1 MHPRHDKE
9 SSLQPAKKL
18 AKLGFYQLVKE
29 TFVKTNHKK
38 ISPKTI
44 AVAASLAAL
53 QIGAVYAQNLN
64 LDEVVVTASP
74 TGRTKMKSSDSVT
87 SVGEEAIMRS
97 GATSAAEILRSVPG
111 IRSESSGGE
120 GNANIT
126 VRGAPVS
133 AGGSR
138 YVQMQED
145 GLPIL
150 LFGDIAFGTPDQ
162 FLRTDFTTDR
172 VEVVR
177 GGSASTLASNA
188 PGAII
193 NFVSKTGRDVGNAV
207 GVTTGLGSRLNRYDF
222 NFGSAMGS
230 DTYFNMGG
238 FMRQGEG
245 APYNTGFNSQ
255 DGGQLKASVTKEFD
269 KGSYVRVNFKNLD
282 DKTPTIL
289 PVPTRLS
296 NGKIQTIAGVD
307 PRNAF
312 FINPNITR
320 DTTIDRN
327 GNQVTS
333 NPANGLH
340 VTSRSIGLEAKLNLD
355 NGWTVEERMRKST
368 NGGRFIGMFPADN
381 GNGAGGAFTGTMFNT
396 SLDNMDNMFNDLK
409 ASKSFDLN
417 GGKSVFTGGLFTGS
431 QNLGQTWFWNQ
442 YTVGTNGTWSA
453 PVSSGWNT
461 WGGCC
466 SRTYDVKYN
475 VTAPYAALNWE
486 KDKLTV
492 EGSVRQNSMSATGQS
507 FKGSTPTNA
516 TALSAASWDA
526 GSADTVNY
534 KQNKMSYS
542 AGANYAMTKDTALY
556 GRISDGYNFAADR
569 LLYGTAGA
577 LNGSKPV
584 SFNRLQQQE
593 FGVKHREGNLSL
605 FGTFFMAQTDESNYE
620 ATTQK
625 FTTNGYEAKGFEL
638 EAGYRSGAFRLSA
651 GATITDAK
659 IKSSLTAAEVGK
671 KPRRQSDLVYALSPS
686 YRTGDLE
693 FGAAFIGSGKSYGD
707 DANTITMDGYMITN
721 LFANYRINKQASAIL
736 SVNNAFNKLAFTE
749 VEGDG
754 HAARAL
760 AGRSAKATLK
770 YEF

>member
-1 MHPRHDKE
+1 
-9 SSLQPAKKL
+9 
-18 AKLGFYQLVKE
+18 
-29 TFVKTNHKK
+29 VKTNNKK

-111 IRSESSGGE
+111 IRAESSGGE

-145 GLPIL
+145 GLPVL

-193 NFVSKTGRDVGNAV
+193 NFVSKRGRDVGNAV

-320 DTTIDRN
+320 DTTIDRH

-355 NGWTVEERMRKST
+355 NGWTVEEKMRKST

-381 GNGAGGAFTGTMFNT
+381 GNGAGGPFTGTMFNT
-396 SLDNMDNMFNDLK
+396 SLDNMDNLFNDLK
-409 ASKSFDLN
+409 ASKSFDMN

-466 SRTYDVKYN
+466 SRTYDMKYN

-486 KDKLTV
+486 KDKLTI
-492 EGSVRQNSMSATGQS
+492 EGSVRQNNMSATGQT

-516 TALSAASWDA
+516 TALSAASWSA

-569 LLYGTAGA
+569 LLYGTSGA
-577 LNGSKPV
+577 LNGGKPV

-625 FTTNGYEAKGFEL
+625 FTTNGYEARGFEL

-671 KPRRQSDLVYALSPS
+671 KPRRQADLVYALSPS

-736 SVNNAFNKLAFTE
+736 SVNNTFNKLAFTE

>member
-1 MHPRHDKE
+1 M
-9 SSLQPAKKL
+9 
-18 AKLGFYQLVKE
+18 
-29 TFVKTNHKK
+29 KTNQKK

-53 QIGAVYAQNLN
+53 QIGAVYAQNLI
-64 LDEVVVTASP
+64 LDEVVLTASP
-74 TGRTKMKSSDSVT
+74 SGRTKMKSSDSVT
-87 SVGEEAIMRS
+87 SVGEEAITRS

-145 GLPIL
+145 GLPVL

-162 FLRTDFTTDR
+162 FLRTDYTTDR

-193 NFVSKTGRDVGNAV
+193 NFVSKNGRDVGNAV

-269 KGSYVRVNFKNLD
+269 KGSYVRLNFKNLD

-296 NGKIQTIAGVD
+296 NGKIQTVGGVD

-340 VTSRSIGLEAKLNLD
+340 VTSRSIGLEAKLNLE
-355 NGWTVEERMRKST
+355 NGWTVEEKMRKST

-381 GNGAGGAFTGTMFNT
+381 GNGGNTFTGTMFNT

-409 ASKSFDLN
+409 ASKTFDVS

-442 YTVGTNGTWSA
+442 YTVGTNGSWSA

-475 VTAPYAALNWE
+475 VTAPYAAVSWE

-492 EGSVRQNSMSATGQS
+492 EGSVRQNNMSATGQT
-507 FKGSTPTNA
+507 FKGSTPSNA
-516 TALSAASWDA
+516 TSLSAASWDA
-526 GSADTVNY
+526 SSADTVNY
-534 KQNKMSYS
+534 KQNKLSYS
-542 AGANYAMTKDTALY
+542 GGANYALTKDTALY
-556 GRISDGYNFAADR
+556 ARISDGYNFAADR

-625 FTTNGYEAKGFEL
+625 FTTNAYEAKGFEL
-638 EAGYRSGAFRLSA
+638 EAGYRSGAFRLSG

-671 KPRRQSDLVYALSPS
+671 KPRRQADVVYSLSPS
-686 YRTGDLE
+686 YRAGDLE
-693 FGAAFIGSGKSYGD
+693 FGAAFVGSTKSYGD
-707 DANTITMDGYMITN
+707 DANTITMDGYVITN
-721 LFANYRINKQASAIL
+721 LFANYRMSKQSSLIV
-736 SVNNAFNKLAFTE
+736 SVNNALNKLAYTE

>member
-1 MHPRHDKE
+1 M
-9 SSLQPAKKL
+9 
-18 AKLGFYQLVKE
+18 
-29 TFVKTNHKK
+29 KTNKK
-38 ISPKTI
+38 TISPKTI
-44 AVAASLAAL
+44 AVAASLAAM

-111 IRSESSGGE
+111 IRAESSGGE

-145 GLPIL
+145 GLPVL

-177 GGSASTLASNA
+177 GGSSSTLASNA
-188 PGAII
+188 PGAIV

-222 NFGSAMGS
+222 NFGSALGK

-238 FMRQGEG
+238 FTRQGEG
-245 APYNTGFNSQ
+245 GPFKTGFNSQ
-255 DGGQLKASVTKEFD
+255 DGGQFKASVTKEFD

-282 DKTPTIL
+282 DKTPSNM

-296 NGKIQTIAGVD
+296 NGNIQTIAGVD
-307 PRNAF
+307 PRNAY
-312 FINPNITR
+312 FITPNMTR
-320 DTTIDRN
+320 DTTVDRN
-327 GNQVTS
+327 GNLVTS

-340 VTSRSIGLEAKLNLD
+340 VTSRSIGLEAKLNLE
-355 NGWTVEERMRKST
+355 NGWTVEEKMRKST
-368 NGGRFIGMFPADN
+368 NSGRFIALFPADN
-381 GNGAGGAFTGTMFNT
+381 GNGAGGDFTGTMFNT

-409 ASKSFDLN
+409 ASKSFDVS

-442 YTVGTNGTWSA
+442 YTVGTNGSYSA

-466 SRTYDVKYN
+466 SRTYDVRYN
-475 VTAPYAALNWE
+475 VTAPYAAVSWE

-492 EGSVRQNSMSATGQS
+492 EGSVRQNSMSATGQT
-507 FKGSTPTNA
+507 FGGSTPTNA
-516 TALSAASWDA
+516 TSLSAASWNA
-526 GSADTVNY
+526 SSADTINY

-542 AGANYAMTKDTALY
+542 GGANYALSKDTALY

-569 LLYGTAGA
+569 LLYGTKGA

-593 FGVKHREGNLSL
+593 FGVKHRQGNLSL
-605 FGTFFMAQTDESNYE
+605 FGTFFMAQTDESNFE

-625 FTTNGYEAKGFEL
+625 FTTNSYEAKGFEL
-638 EAGYRSGAFRLSA
+638 EASYRSGGFRLGA

-659 IKSSLTAAEVGK
+659 IKSSLNAAEVGK
-671 KPRRQSDLVYALSPS
+671 KPRRQSDLVYAVSPS

-693 FGAAFIGSGKSYGD
+693 LGAAFIGSGKSFGD
-707 DANTITMDGYMITN
+707 DANTINMDGYMITN

-754 HAARAL
+754 HAARSL

>member
-1 MHPRHDKE
+1 LK
-9 SSLQPAKKL
+9 Q
-18 AKLGFYQLVKE
+18 E
-29 TFVKTNHKK
+29 TFVKANKK
-38 ISPKTI
+38 TISPKTI
-44 AVAASLAAL
+44 AVAASLAAM
-53 QIGAVYAQNLN
+53 QIGAVYAQSLN

-111 IRSESSGGE
+111 IRAESSGGE

-145 GLPIL
+145 GLPVL

-162 FLRTDFTTDR
+162 FMRTDFTTDR

-193 NFVSKTGRDVGNAV
+193 NFVSKAGRDVGNAV
-207 GVTTGLGSRLNRYDF
+207 GVTAGLGSRLNRYDF
-222 NFGSAMGS
+222 NFGSALGA

-238 FMRQGEG
+238 FTRQGEG
-245 APYNTGFNSQ
+245 GPFKTGFNSQ
-255 DGGQLKASVTKEFD
+255 DGGQFKASVTKEFD
-269 KGSYVRVNFKNLD
+269 KGSYVRLNFKNLD

-289 PVPTRLS
+289 PVPTKVT
-296 NGKIQTIAGVD
+296 NGSIQTIAGVD

-327 GNQVTS
+327 GNQVTT
-333 NPANGLH
+333 NPGDGLH

-368 NGGRFIGMFPADN
+368 NGGRFVGMFPADN
-381 GNGAGGAFTGTMFNT
+381 GNGGSTFTGTMFNT

-409 ASKSFDLN
+409 ASKTFDMQ

-431 QNLGQTWFWNQ
+431 QNLAQTWFWNQ
-442 YTVGTNGTWSA
+442 YTVGTNGSWSA

-475 VTAPYAALNWE
+475 VTAPYAALSWE
-486 KDKLTV
+486 KDKLTI
-492 EGSVRQNSMSATGQS
+492 EGSVRQNDMSATGQT
-507 FKGSTPTNA
+507 FKGTTPSNA
-516 TALSAASWDA
+516 TSLSAATWDA
-526 GSADTVNY
+526 SSADTVNY
-534 KQNKMSYS
+534 KQSKLSYS
-542 AGANYAMTKDTALY
+542 GGANYALTKDTALY
-556 GRISDGYNFAADR
+556 ARISDGYNFAADR

-584 SFNRLQQQE
+584 SFNRLKQQE

-605 FGTFFMAQTDESNYE
+605 FGTFFMAQTDESNFE

-625 FTTNGYEAKGFEL
+625 FTTNSYDAKGFEL

-659 IKSSLTAAEVGK
+659 IKSSLNAAEVGK
-671 KPRRQSDLVYALSPS
+671 KPRRQADLVYALSPS

-693 FGAAFIGSGKSYGD
+693 FGAAFIGTTKSYGD
-707 DANTITMDGYMITN
+707 DANTITMDGYVVTN
-721 LFANYRINKQASAIL
+721 LFANYRINKQTSAII

>member
-1 MHPRHDKE
+1 M
-9 SSLQPAKKL
+9 
-18 AKLGFYQLVKE
+18 
-29 TFVKTNHKK
+29 KTNNKK

-111 IRSESSGGE
+111 IRAESSGGE

-145 GLPIL
+145 GLPVL

-193 NFVSKTGRDVGNAV
+193 NFVSKRGRDVGNAV

-320 DTTIDRN
+320 DTTIDRH

-355 NGWTVEERMRKST
+355 NGWTVEEKMRKST

-381 GNGAGGAFTGTMFNT
+381 GNGAGGPFTGTMFNT
-396 SLDNMDNMFNDLK
+396 SLDNMDNLFNDLK
-409 ASKSFDLN
+409 ASKSFDMN

-466 SRTYDVKYN
+466 SRTYDMKYN

-486 KDKLTV
+486 KDKLTI
-492 EGSVRQNSMSATGQS
+492 EGSVRQNNMSATGQT

-516 TALSAASWDA
+516 TALSAASWSA

-569 LLYGTAGA
+569 LLYGTSGA
-577 LNGSKPV
+577 LNGGKPV

-625 FTTNGYEAKGFEL
+625 FTTNGYEARGFEL

-671 KPRRQSDLVYALSPS
+671 KPRRQADLVYALSPS

-736 SVNNAFNKLAFTE
+736 SVNNTFNKLAFTE

>member
-1 MHPRHDKE
+1 M
-9 SSLQPAKKL
+9 
-18 AKLGFYQLVKE
+18 
-29 TFVKTNHKK
+29 KTNNKK

-111 IRSESSGGE
+111 IRAESSGGE

-145 GLPIL
+145 GLPVL

-193 NFVSKTGRDVGNAV
+193 NFVSKRGRDVGNAV

-320 DTTIDRN
+320 DTTIDRH

-355 NGWTVEERMRKST
+355 NGWTVEEKMRKST

-381 GNGAGGAFTGTMFNT
+381 GNGAGGPFTGTMFNT
-396 SLDNMDNMFNDLK
+396 SLDNMDNLFNDLK
-409 ASKSFDLN
+409 ASKSFDMN

-466 SRTYDVKYN
+466 SRTYDMKYN

-486 KDKLTV
+486 KDKLTI
-492 EGSVRQNSMSATGQS
+492 EGSVRQNNMSATGQT

-516 TALSAASWDA
+516 TALSAASWSA

-569 LLYGTAGA
+569 LLYGTSGA
-577 LNGSKPV
+577 LNGGKPV

-671 KPRRQSDLVYALSPS
+671 KPRRQADLVYALSPS

-736 SVNNAFNKLAFTE
+736 SVNNTFNKLAFTE

>member
-1 MHPRHDKE
+1 M
-9 SSLQPAKKL
+9 
-18 AKLGFYQLVKE
+18 
-29 TFVKTNHKK
+29 KTNKRT

-44 AVAASLAAL
+44 AVAASLAAM
-53 QIGAVYAQNLN
+53 QIGAVYAQSLN

-97 GATSAAEILRSVPG
+97 GATSAAEILRTVPG
-111 IRSESSGGE
+111 IRAESSGGE

-145 GLPIL
+145 GLPVL

-162 FLRTDFTTDR
+162 FMRTDFTTDR

-193 NFVSKTGRDVGNAV
+193 NFVSKAGRDVGNAV

-222 NFGSAMGS
+222 NFGSAMS
-230 DTYFNMGG
+230 ADTYFNIGG
-238 FMRQGEG
+238 FTRQGEG
-245 APYNTGFNSQ
+245 GPFKTGFNSQ
-255 DGGQLKASVTKEFD
+255 DGGQIKASVTKELD
-269 KGSYVRVNFKNLD
+269 KGSYVRLNFKNLD

-296 NGKIQTIAGVD
+296 NGSIQTLAGID
-307 PRNAF
+307 PRKSF

-327 GNQVTS
+327 GNQVTT
-333 NPANGLH
+333 NPADGLH

-355 NGWTVEERMRKST
+355 SGWTVEERMRKSA
-368 NGGRFIGMFPADN
+368 NGGRFVGMFPADN
-381 GNGAGGAFTGTMFNT
+381 GNGGNTFTGTMFNT

-409 ASKSFDLN
+409 ASKSFEMN
-417 GGKSVFTGGLFTGS
+417 GGKSVFTGGLFTGT
-431 QNLGQTWFWNQ
+431 QNLSQTWFWNQ
-442 YTVGTNGTWSA
+442 YTVGTNGSWSA

-475 VTAPYAALNWE
+475 VTAPYAALSWE
-486 KDKLTV
+486 LDKLTV
-492 EGSVRQNSMSATGQS
+492 EGSVRQNDMSATGQT

-516 TALSAASWDA
+516 TSLSSASWNA

-534 KQNKMSYS
+534 KQSKMSYS
-542 AGANYAMTKDTALY
+542 GGANYAINKDTAVFA
-556 GRISDGYNFAADR
+556 RISDGYNFAADR
-569 LLYGTAGA
+569 LMYGTAGA

-593 FGVKHREGNLSL
+593 LGVKHREGNLSL
-605 FGTFFMAQTDESNYE
+605 FGSFFMAQTDESNYE

-671 KPRRQSDLVYALSPS
+671 KPRRQADLMYALSPS

-693 FGAAFIGSGKSYGD
+693 YGAAFVGSSKSYGD
-707 DANTITMDGYMITN
+707 DANTITMNGYMITN
-721 LFANYRINKQASAIL
+721 LFANYRINKQASAIV

>member
-1 MHPRHDKE
+1 MSQTSKANQRTRGLED
-9 SSLQPAKKL
+9 LQPKE
-18 AKLGFYQLVKE
+18 QE
-29 TFVKTNHKK
+29 TFVKANKK
-38 ISPKTI
+38 TINPKTI
-44 AVAASLAAL
+44 ALAASLAAI
-53 QIGAVYAQNLN
+53 QIGTAYAQSNGLN

-87 SVGEEAIMRS
+87 SVGEEAITRS
-97 GATSAAEILRSVPG
+97 GATNAAEILRSVPG
-111 IRSESSGGE
+111 IRAESSGGE
-120 GNANIT
+120 GNANVT

-133 AGGSR
+133 AGGGR
-138 YVQMQED
+138 YVQFQED
-145 GLPIL
+145 GLPVM

-188 PGAII
+188 PGGIV
-193 NFVSKTGRDVGNAV
+193 NFVSKTGRDAGNAV
-207 GVTTGLGSRLNRYDF
+207 GVTTGVGSRLNRYDF
-222 NFGSAMGS
+222 NFGSTLS
-230 DTYFNMGG
+230 TDTYFNVGG
-238 FMRQGEG
+238 FTRQGEG

-255 DGGQLKASVTKEFD
+255 DGGQFKASITKELD
-269 KGSYVRVNFKNLD
+269 KGSYVRLNFKNLD

-289 PVPTRLS
+289 PVPTRVV
-296 NGKIQTIAGVD
+296 NGQIQTVSGVD

-327 GNQVTS
+327 GNQVST
-333 NPANGLH
+333 NPADGLH
-340 VTSRSIGLEAKLNLD
+340 VTSRSIGLEAKINLD
-355 NGWTVEERMRKST
+355 GGWTVEERMRKTT
-368 NGGRFIGMFPADN
+368 NGGRFVGMFPAN
-381 GNGAGGAFTGTMFNT
+381 TVSNNSFTGTMFNT

-409 ASKSFDLN
+409 ASKPFEMN

-431 QNLGQTWFWNQ
+431 QNVAQTWFWNQ
-442 YTVGTNGTWSA
+442 YTVGTNGSWSS

-461 WGGCC
+461 WGNCC
-466 SRTYDVKYN
+466 ARTYDVKYN
-475 VTAPYAALNWE
+475 VTAPYAALSWE

-492 EGSVRQNSMSATGQS
+492 EGSVRQNQMSATGQS
-507 FKGSTPTNA
+507 FKGTVPTNA
-516 TALSAASWDA
+516 TSLAAGSWDA
-526 GSADTVNY
+526 ASADTVNY
-534 KQNKMSYS
+534 KQSKASYS
-542 AGANYAMTKDTALY
+542 VGANYAVTKDTALY
-556 GRISDGYNFAADR
+556 TRVSDGYNFAADR

-593 FGVKHREGNLSL
+593 VGVKHREGNLSL

-625 FTTNGYEAKGFEL
+625 FTTNGYDAKGIEL
-638 EAGYRSGAFRLSA
+638 EAAYRSGAFRLSG
-651 GATITDAK
+651 GATYTDAK
-659 IKSSLTAAEVGK
+659 IKSTAPADAANIGNT
-671 KPRRQSDLVYALSPS
+671 PRRQAKWVYALSPS
-686 YRTGDLE
+686 YKTGDLE
-693 FGAAFIGSGKSYGD
+693 YGAAFIGTTKSYGD
-707 DANTITMDGYMITN
+707 DANTITMGGYVITN
-721 LFANYRINKQASAIL
+721 LFANYRINKQASAIF
-736 SVNNAFNKLAFTE
+736 SVNNALNKLAYTE

-760 AGRSAKATLK
+760 AGRTAKATVK

>member
-1 MHPRHDKE
+1 
-9 SSLQPAKKL
+9 
-18 AKLGFYQLVKE
+18 
-29 TFVKTNHKK
+29 
-38 ISPKTI
+38 
-44 AVAASLAAL
+44 
-53 QIGAVYAQNLN
+53 
-64 LDEVVVTASP
+64 
-74 TGRTKMKSSDSVT
+74 
-87 SVGEEAIMRS
+87 MRS

-111 IRSESSGGE
+111 IRAESSGGE

-145 GLPIL
+145 GLPVL

-193 NFVSKTGRDVGNAV
+193 NFVSKRGRDVGNAV

-320 DTTIDRN
+320 DTTIDRH

-355 NGWTVEERMRKST
+355 NGWTVEEKMRKST

-381 GNGAGGAFTGTMFNT
+381 GNGAGGPFTGTMFNT
-396 SLDNMDNMFNDLK
+396 SLDNMDNLFNDLK
-409 ASKSFDLN
+409 ASKSFDMN

-442 YTVGTNGTWSA
+442 YTVGTNGAWSA

-466 SRTYDVKYN
+466 SRTYDMKYN

-486 KDKLTV
+486 KDKLTI
-492 EGSVRQNSMSATGQS
+492 EGSVRQNNMSATGQT

-516 TALSAASWDA
+516 TALSAASWSA

-569 LLYGTAGA
+569 LLYGTSGA
-577 LNGSKPV
+577 LNGGKPV

-671 KPRRQSDLVYALSPS
+671 KPRRQADLVYALSPS

-736 SVNNAFNKLAFTE
+736 SVNNTFNKLAFTE

>member
-1 MHPRHDKE
+1 M
-9 SSLQPAKKL
+9 KKT
-18 AKLGFYQLVKE
+18 Q
-29 TFVKTNHKK
+29 NK
-38 ISPKTI
+38 INPKTI

-53 QIGAVYAQNLN
+53 QIGSAYAQTLN

-111 IRSESSGGE
+111 IRAESSGGE

-162 FLRTDFTTDR
+162 FMRTDFTTDR

-193 NFVSKTGRDVGNAV
+193 NFVSKNGRDVGNAV
-207 GVTTGLGSRLNRYDF
+207 GFTTGLGSRLNRYDF
-222 NFGSAMGS
+222 NFGSAINS
-230 DTYFNMGG
+230 DTYFNIGG
-238 FMRQGEG
+238 FTRQGEG
-245 APYNTGFNSQ
+245 GPYKTGFNSQ
-255 DGGQLKASVTKEFD
+255 DGGQLKASITKEFD
-269 KGSYVRVNFKNLD
+269 KGSYVRLNFKNLD

-296 NGKIQTIAGVD
+296 NGKIQTLPGVD
-307 PRNAF
+307 PRTAF
-312 FINPNITR
+312 FINPNMTR

-327 GNQVTS
+327 GGQVTT
-333 NPANGLH
+333 NPADGLH
-340 VTSRSIGLEAKLNLD
+340 VTSRSIGLEAKFNLD
-355 NGWTVEERMRKST
+355 GGWTVEERMRKSA
-368 NGGRFIGMFPADN
+368 NGGRFVGMFPADN
-381 GNGAGGAFTGTMFNT
+381 GGGASSFTGTMFNT

-409 ASKSFDLN
+409 ASKAFDMN

-431 QNLGQTWFWNQ
+431 QNLAQTWFWNQ
-442 YTVGTNGTWSA
+442 YTVGTNGSWSA
-453 PVSSGWNT
+453 PTSSGWNT

-475 VTAPYAALNWE
+475 VTAPYAALSWE

-492 EGSVRQNSMSATGQS
+492 EGSVRHNEMSATGQT
-507 FKGSTPTNA
+507 FKGTTPTNP
-516 TALSAASWDA
+516 TALSSATWDG

-534 KQNKMSYS
+534 KQSKMSYS
-542 AGANYAMTKDTALY
+542 GGVNYALTKDTAIY

-569 LLYGTAGA
+569 LMYGTAGA

-593 FGVKHREGNLSL
+593 LGVKHREGNLSL
-605 FGTFFMAQTDESNYE
+605 FGTFFMAKTDESNYE

-625 FTTNGYEAKGFEL
+625 FTTNGYKAQGFEL
-638 EAGYRSGAFRLSA
+638 EAGYRSGAFRLNA

-659 IKSSLTAAEVGK
+659 IKNSLTAAEIGK
-671 KPRRQSDLVYALSPS
+671 KPRRQADLVYALSPS

-693 FGAAFIGSGKSYGD
+693 YGAAFIGSTKSYGD
-707 DANTITMDGYMITN
+707 DANTITMDGYMVTN
-721 LFANYRINKQASAIL
+721 LFANYRINKQASAIV

>member
-1 MHPRHDKE
+1 
-9 SSLQPAKKL
+9 
-18 AKLGFYQLVKE
+18 
-29 TFVKTNHKK
+29 VKTNKK
-38 ISPKTI
+38 TISPKTI
-44 AVAASLAAL
+44 AVAASLAAM

-111 IRSESSGGE
+111 IRAESSGGE

-138 YVQMQED
+138 YVQLQED

-162 FLRTDFTTDR
+162 FMRTDFTTDR

-188 PGAII
+188 PGAIV
-193 NFVSKTGRDVGNAV
+193 NFVSKAGRDVGNAV

-222 NFGSAMGS
+222 NFGSAMGA

-238 FMRQGEG
+238 FTRQGEG
-245 APYNTGFNSQ
+245 GPFKTGFNSQ
-255 DGGQLKASVTKEFD
+255 DGGQFKASVTKELD
-269 KGSYVRVNFKNLD
+269 KGSYVRVSFKNLD

-289 PVPTRLS
+289 PVPTKVT
-296 NGKIQTIAGVD
+296 NGSIQTLPGVD

-327 GNQVTS
+327 GNQVTT
-333 NPANGLH
+333 NPADGLH

-355 NGWTVEERMRKST
+355 GGWTVEERMRKSV
-368 NGGRFIGMFPADN
+368 NGGRFVGMFPADN
-381 GNGAGGAFTGTMFNT
+381 GNGGNTFTGTMFNT

-409 ASKSFDLN
+409 ASKSFDMN

-442 YTVGTNGTWSA
+442 YTVGTNGSWSA

-461 WGGCC
+461 WADSNTHVSCC

-475 VTAPYAALNWE
+475 VTLPYAALSWE

-492 EGSVRQNSMSATGQS
+492 EGSVRQNDMSATGQT
-507 FKGSTPTNA
+507 FKGTAPSNA
-516 TALSAASWDA
+516 TSLSAASWDPS
-526 GSADTVNY
+526 SADTVNY
-534 KQNKMSYS
+534 KQSKLSYS
-542 AGANYAMTKDTALY
+542 GGANYALTKDTAFFA
-556 GRISDGYNFAADR
+556 RISDGYNFAADR
-569 LLYGTAGA
+569 LLYSTAGA

-584 SFNRLQQQE
+584 SFNRLKQQE

-605 FGTFFMAQTDESNYE
+605 FGSFFMAQTDESNYE

-625 FTTNGYEAKGFEL
+625 FTTNSYDAKGFEV

-671 KPRRQSDLVYALSPS
+671 KPRRQADLMYALSPS

-693 FGAAFIGSGKSYGD
+693 YGAAFVGSSKSYGD
-707 DANTITMDGYMITN
+707 DANTITMDGYVITN
-721 LFANYRINKQASAIL
+721 LFANYRINKQTSAIV

>member
-1 MHPRHDKE
+1 
-9 SSLQPAKKL
+9 
-18 AKLGFYQLVKE
+18 
-29 TFVKTNHKK
+29 
-38 ISPKTI
+38 
-44 AVAASLAAL
+44 
-53 QIGAVYAQNLN
+53 
-64 LDEVVVTASP
+64 
-74 TGRTKMKSSDSVT
+74 
-87 SVGEEAIMRS
+87 
-97 GATSAAEILRSVPG
+97 
-111 IRSESSGGE
+111 
-120 GNANIT
+120 
-126 VRGAPVS
+126 
-133 AGGSR
+133 
-138 YVQMQED
+138 
-145 GLPIL
+145 
-150 LFGDIAFGTPDQ
+150 
-162 FLRTDFTTDR
+162 
-172 VEVVR
+172 
-177 GGSASTLASNA
+177 
-188 PGAII
+188 
-193 NFVSKTGRDVGNAV
+193 
-207 GVTTGLGSRLNRYDF
+207 
-222 NFGSAMGS
+222 
-230 DTYFNMGG
+230 MGG
-238 FMRQGEG
+238 FTRQGEG
-245 APYNTGFNSQ
+245 GPFKTGFNSQ
-255 DGGQLKASVTKEFD
+255 DGGQLKASITKEFD
-269 KGSYVRVNFKNLD
+269 QGSYVRVNFKNLD

-296 NGKIQTIAGVD
+296 NGKIQTIAGID

-340 VTSRSIGLEAKLNLD
+340 VTSRSIGLEAKLNLG

-381 GNGAGGAFTGTMFNT
+381 GNGGNTFTGTMFNT

-409 ASKSFDLN
+409 ASKAFDMN

-442 YTVGTNGTWSA
+442 YNVGTNGSWSA

-475 VTAPYAALNWE
+475 VTAPYAAVSWE

-492 EGSVRQNSMSATGQS
+492 EGSIRQNSMSATGQT
-507 FKGSTPTNA
+507 FKGSSPSNA
-516 TALSAASWDA
+516 TSLAAASWDA
-526 GSADTVNY
+526 SSADTVNY

-542 AGANYAMTKDTALY
+542 GGANYALTKDTALY

-577 LNGSKPV
+577 VNGSKPV

-638 EAGYRSGAFRLSA
+638 EASYRSGGFRLGA

-659 IKSSLTAAEVGK
+659 IKSSLNAAEVGK
-671 KPRRQSDLVYALSPS
+671 KPRRQADLVYALSPS

>member
-1 MHPRHDKE
+1 
-9 SSLQPAKKL
+9 
-18 AKLGFYQLVKE
+18 
-29 TFVKTNHKK
+29 VKTNHKK

-44 AVAASLAAL
+44 AIAASLAAL

-111 IRSESSGGE
+111 IRAESSGGE

-150 LFGDIAFGTPDQ
+150 LFGDISFGTPDQ

-177 GGSASTLASNA
+177 GGSASTLAINA
-188 PGAII
+188 PGAIV

-222 NFGSAMGS
+222 NFGSAMGN

-238 FMRQGEG
+238 FTRQGEG
-245 APYNTGFNSQ
+245 GPFKTGFNSQ
-255 DGGQLKASVTKEFD
+255 DGGQFKASVTKEFD

-282 DKTPTIL
+282 DKTPSNM
-289 PVPTRLS
+289 PVPVRVS
-296 NGKIQTIAGVD
+296 KGSIQTIAGVD
-307 PRNAF
+307 PRNAY
-312 FINPNITR
+312 FINPNMTR

-327 GNQVTS
+327 GNLVAS
-333 NPANGLH
+333 NPADGLH
-340 VTSRSIGLEAKLNLD
+340 VTSRSIGLEAKLNLE
-355 NGWTVEERMRKST
+355 NGWTVEEKMRKST
-368 NGGRFIGMFPADN
+368 NSGRFIAMFPADN

-409 ASKSFDLN
+409 ASKSFDMS

-442 YTVGTNGTWSA
+442 YTVGTNGSYSA

-461 WGGCC
+461 WGACC
-466 SRTYDVKYN
+466 SHTYDVKYN
-475 VTAPYAALNWE
+475 VTAPYAAVSWE

-492 EGSVRQNSMSATGQS
+492 EGSVRQNSMSATGQTFS
-507 FKGSTPTNA
+507 GSTPTNA
-516 TALSAASWDA
+516 TSLSAASWNA
-526 GSADTVNY
+526 SSADTVNY
-534 KQNKMSYS
+534 KQNKTSYS
-542 AGANYAMTKDTALY
+542 GGANYALTKDTALY

-569 LLYGTAGA
+569 LLYGKAGA

-625 FTTNGYEAKGFEL
+625 FTTNSYEAKGFEL
-638 EAGYRSGAFRLSA
+638 EASYRSGGFRLGA

-659 IKSSLTAAEVGK
+659 IKSSLNAAEIGK
-671 KPRRQSDLVYALSPS
+671 KPRRQADLVYALSPS

-754 HAARAL
+754 HAARSL
-760 AGRSAKATLK
+760 AGRSARATLK

>member
-1 MHPRHDKE
+1 M
-9 SSLQPAKKL
+9 
-18 AKLGFYQLVKE
+18 
-29 TFVKTNHKK
+29 KTNNKK

-111 IRSESSGGE
+111 IRAESSGGE

-145 GLPIL
+145 GLPVL

-193 NFVSKTGRDVGNAV
+193 NFVSKRGRDVGNAV

-320 DTTIDRN
+320 DTTIDRH

-355 NGWTVEERMRKST
+355 NGWTVEEKMRKSS

-381 GNGAGGAFTGTMFNT
+381 GNGAGGPFTGTMFNT
-396 SLDNMDNMFNDLK
+396 SLDNMDNLFNDLK
-409 ASKSFDLN
+409 ASKSFDMN

-466 SRTYDVKYN
+466 SRTYDMKYN

-486 KDKLTV
+486 KDKLTI
-492 EGSVRQNSMSATGQS
+492 EGSVRQNNMSATGQT

-516 TALSAASWDA
+516 TALSAASWSA

-569 LLYGTAGA
+569 LLYGTSGA
-577 LNGSKPV
+577 LNGGKPV

-671 KPRRQSDLVYALSPS
+671 KPRRQADLVYALSPS

-736 SVNNAFNKLAFTE
+736 SVNNTFNKLAFTE

>member
-1 MHPRHDKE
+1 
-9 SSLQPAKKL
+9 
-18 AKLGFYQLVKE
+18 
-29 TFVKTNHKK
+29 VKTNHKK

-74 TGRTKMKSSDSVT
+74 SGRTKMKSSDSVT
-87 SVGEEAIMRS
+87 SVGEEAITRS

-145 GLPIL
+145 GLPVL

-162 FLRTDFTTDR
+162 FLRTDYTTDR

-193 NFVSKTGRDVGNAV
+193 NFVSKNGRDVGNAV

-269 KGSYVRVNFKNLD
+269 KGSYVRLNFKNLD

-296 NGKIQTIAGVD
+296 NGKIQTVGGVD

-340 VTSRSIGLEAKLNLD
+340 VTSRSIGLEAKLNLE
-355 NGWTVEERMRKST
+355 NGWTVEEKMRKST

-381 GNGAGGAFTGTMFNT
+381 GNGGNTFTGTMFNT

-409 ASKSFDLN
+409 ASKTFDVS

-442 YTVGTNGTWSA
+442 YTVGTNGSWSA

-475 VTAPYAALNWE
+475 VTAPYAAVSWE

-492 EGSVRQNSMSATGQS
+492 EGSVRQNNMSATGQT
-507 FKGSTPTNA
+507 FKGSTPSNA
-516 TALSAASWDA
+516 TSLSAASWDA
-526 GSADTVNY
+526 SSADTVNY
-534 KQNKMSYS
+534 KQNKLSYS
-542 AGANYAMTKDTALY
+542 GGANYALTKDTALY
-556 GRISDGYNFAADR
+556 ARISDGYNFAADR

-625 FTTNGYEAKGFEL
+625 FTTNAYEAKGFEL
-638 EAGYRSGAFRLSA
+638 EAGYRSGPFRLSG

-671 KPRRQSDLVYALSPS
+671 KPRRQADVVYSLSPS
-686 YRTGDLE
+686 YRAGDLE
-693 FGAAFIGSGKSYGD
+693 FGAAFVGSTKSYGD
-707 DANTITMDGYMITN
+707 DANTITMDGYVITN
-721 LFANYRINKQASAIL
+721 LFANYRMSKQSSLIV
-736 SVNNAFNKLAFTE
+736 SVNNALNKLAYTE

>member
-1 MHPRHDKE
+1 M
-9 SSLQPAKKL
+9 
-18 AKLGFYQLVKE
+18 
-29 TFVKTNHKK
+29 KTNNKK

-111 IRSESSGGE
+111 IRAESSGGE

-145 GLPIL
+145 GLPVL

-193 NFVSKTGRDVGNAV
+193 NFVSKRGRDVGNAV

-222 NFGSAMGS
+222 NFGSVMGS

-320 DTTIDRN
+320 DTTIDRH

-355 NGWTVEERMRKST
+355 NGWTVEEKMRRSS

-381 GNGAGGAFTGTMFNT
+381 GNGAGGPFTGTMFNT
-396 SLDNMDNMFNDLK
+396 SLDNMDNLFNDLK
-409 ASKSFDLN
+409 ASKSFDMN

-466 SRTYDVKYN
+466 SRTYDMKYN

-486 KDKLTV
+486 KDKLTI
-492 EGSVRQNSMSATGQS
+492 EGSVRQNNMSATGQT

-516 TALSAASWDA
+516 TALSAASWSA

-569 LLYGTAGA
+569 LLYGTSGA
-577 LNGSKPV
+577 LNGGKPV

-671 KPRRQSDLVYALSPS
+671 KPRRQADLVYALSPS

-736 SVNNAFNKLAFTE
+736 SVNNTFNKLAFTE

>member
-1 MHPRHDKE
+1 M
-9 SSLQPAKKL
+9 
-18 AKLGFYQLVKE
+18 
-29 TFVKTNHKK
+29 KTNNKK

-44 AVAASLAAL
+44 AVAASLAAM

-87 SVGEEAIMRS
+87 SVGEEAITRS

-145 GLPIL
+145 GLPVL

-193 NFVSKTGRDVGNAV
+193 NFVSKNGRDVGNAV

-222 NFGSAMGS
+222 NFGSALGS

-238 FMRQGEG
+238 FTRQGEG
-245 APYNTGFNSQ
+245 GAYKTGFNSQ
-255 DGGQLKASVTKEFD
+255 DGGQFKASVTKEFD

-289 PVPTRLS
+289 PVPTKVT
-296 NGKIQTIAGVD
+296 NGKIQTLAGVD

-327 GNQVTS
+327 GTQATS
-333 NPANGLH
+333 NPADGLH
-340 VTSRSIGLEAKLNLD
+340 VTSRSIGLEAKLNLE

-368 NGGRFIGMFPADN
+368 NGGRFVGMFPADN
-381 GNGAGGAFTGTMFNT
+381 GNGGNTFTGTMFNT

-409 ASKSFDLN
+409 ASKTFDMN

-442 YTVGTNGTWSA
+442 YTVGTNGSWSA
-453 PVSSGWNT
+453 PVKSGWST
-461 WGGCC
+461 WDGCC
-466 SRTYDVKYN
+466 ARTYDVKYN
-475 VTAPYAALNWE
+475 VTAPYAALSWE

-492 EGSVRQNSMSATGQS
+492 EGSVRQNDMSATGQS
-507 FKGSTPTNA
+507 FKGTGTKNSNLTLA
-516 TALSAASWDA
+516 QGSWDA
-526 GSADTVNY
+526 SSADTVNY
-534 KQNKMSYS
+534 KQSKLSYS
-542 AGANYAMTKDTALY
+542 TGANYALTKDTALFA
-556 GRISDGYNFAADR
+556 RLSDGYNFAADR
-569 LLYGTAGA
+569 LMYGTTGA

-584 SFNRLQQQE
+584 SFNRLKQQE

-605 FGTFFMAQTDESNYE
+605 FSSFFMAQTDESNYE

-625 FTTNGYEAKGFEL
+625 FTTNSYDAKGVEV

-671 KPRRQSDLVYALSPS
+671 KPRRQADLMYALSPS

-693 FGAAFIGSGKSYGD
+693 YGAAFVGSSKSYGD

-721 LFANYRINKQASAIL
+721 LFANYRINKQTSAIF